1 MCCLTNFSGSA
12 YTIQL
17 PCTRMDEPL
26 SLQSC
31 LFEVLLDMAHLQAE
45 LPRVGPW
52 ALSTATERSEG
63 GSANERSEA
72 ECPARAA

>member
-1 MCCLTNFSGSA
+1 MSQPSNFSGSA

-17 PCTRMDEPL
+17 PCTHMDEPL

-31 LFEVLLDMAHLQAE
+31 LVEVLLDLAHLQGE
-45 LPRVGPW
+45 PPRVGRRV
-52 ALSTATERSEG
+52 LSTATERSEG